1 VRFLFISDQP
11 PELVGEAL
19 GRDIQLSE
27 RLVRR
32 QRNPLSFW
40 RRLTAPPPHANK
52 LVEIRA
58 AYDTILTLSAPYLE
72 LLTAHLSRWW
82 IEHPIPLHVHLPRPY
97 DLTLYHGNLNWETP
111 LPCPNLRRLHVV
123 GCLHTAVALGLPSM
137 PKLEYIRLS
146 GWEAL
151 GMAYHILGI
160 DPKRPP
166 WQAASSPRGS
176 ELSSQ
181 PPAVSG
187 AMPAEFAVLAD
198 NVHRACCD
206 AKSRRSEHDG
216 SQAARHRRGRCCQR
230 HTRAIPRMLG
240 RQWSSSP
247 DYPGLERRCG
257 RTWTRRMERELVV
270 VYLRAAYKGTHICCE
285 NACAWIRVLISE
297 SAIGHLCPFSVVV
310 CTSKATRSAGCKEQ
324 VLLCQVQMS
333 TFSWRTSKT
342 PGRFACPNRSQSLSP
357 SATS

>member
-1 VRFLFISDQP
+1 VRFLFISEQP

-82 IEHPIPLHVHLPRPY
+82 IEHPIPLHVHLPRLY

-160 DPKRPP
+160 DPKRPLALVDQNFRLNLRLYQVP
-166 WQAASSPRGS
+166 CPQNLQCLQTMFI
-176 ELSSQ
+176 E
-181 PPAVSG
+181 PAVMPRVVGQNTMGVKLQCIEGDGVVNVILARFLEYWEDSG
-187 AMPAEFAVLAD
+187 LQVRIIQDWRDVVAGHGPGA
-198 NVHRACCD
+198 
-206 AKSRRSEHDG
+206 
-216 SQAARHRRGRCCQR
+216 
-230 HTRAIPRMLG
+230 
-240 RQWSSSP
+240 WSVSSWSF
-247 DYPGLERRCG
+247 
-257 RTWTRRMERELVV
+257 T
-270 VYLRAAYKGTHICCE
+270 
-285 NACAWIRVLISE
+285 
-297 SAIGHLCPFSVVV
+297 
-310 CTSKATRSAGCKEQ
+310 
-324 VLLCQVQMS
+324 
-333 TFSWRTSKT
+333 
-342 PGRFACPNRSQSLSP
+342 
-357 SATS
+357 